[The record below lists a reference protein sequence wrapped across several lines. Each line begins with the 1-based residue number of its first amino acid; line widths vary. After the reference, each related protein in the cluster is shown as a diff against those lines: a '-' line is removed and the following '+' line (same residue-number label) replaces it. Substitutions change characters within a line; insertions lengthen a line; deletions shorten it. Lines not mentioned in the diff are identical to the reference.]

1 MKKFQFYF
9 ALMAML
15 VIISCN
21 PQGQPTEGD
30 EDAVR
35 ALLTDWVNARNV
47 GEIETMKAMYTEDAV
62 LKVPSSTWIHGRDV
76 MFEEFSPIM
85 SEGRTMSIDIVD
97 VRFLSPT
104 IAVVYVNALFS
115 GGNINNEESV
125 FYERPFLD
133 YQDSATWF
141 FKKENGE
148 WKMAEIVVTPLAI
161 NYDEARAGI
170 KKSWDGFLEGWEG
183 GDAAATANFITT
195 NYIQGNPNSEDV
207 IGREGWLNY
216 AESTFSEVSIS
227 DFKLNTLQLNI
238 YGINAYERGEAEQK
252 VTPNDGSEPYI
263 QKFRFSAQWRLGSDG
278 VWRYHRFM
286 WHNLPGD

>member
-1 MKKFQFYF
+1 
-9 ALMAML
+9 
-15 VIISCN
+15 
-21 PQGQPTEGD
+21 
-30 EDAVR
+30 
-35 ALLTDWVNARNV
+35 
-47 GEIETMKAMYTEDAV
+47 
-62 LKVPSSTWIHGRDV
+62 
-76 MFEEFSPIM
+76 
-85 SEGRTMSIDIVD
+85 
-97 VRFLSPT
+97 
-104 IAVVYVNALFS
+104 
-115 GGNINNEESV
+115 V

-141 FKKENGE
+141 LKKENGE
-148 WKMAEIVVTPLAI
+148 WKIAELVVTPLAI

-207 IGREGWLNY
+207 IGREGWLND
-216 AESTFSEVSIS
+216 AESTFSERSIS

-278 VWRYHRFM
+278 VWQYHRFM